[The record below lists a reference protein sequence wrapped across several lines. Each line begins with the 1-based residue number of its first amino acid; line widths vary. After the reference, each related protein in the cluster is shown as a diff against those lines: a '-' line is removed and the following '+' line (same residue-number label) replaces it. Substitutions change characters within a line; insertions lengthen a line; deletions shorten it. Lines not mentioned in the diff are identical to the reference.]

1 MVKSR
6 SSKCEM
12 TFSARQPRQ
21 LSATVRDGF
30 FDQCAFGDVNDGGS
44 LSPKAGTGQFPT
56 FIREI
61 SKTFA

>member
-1 MVKSR
+1 
-6 SSKCEM
+6 M
-12 TFSARQPRQ
+12 TFSARQPRR

-30 FDQCAFGDVNDGGS
+30 FDQCAFGDVNHGGS
-44 LSPKAGTGQFPT
+44 LSPKAGTGQFQT